1 MFGYTVEQVL
11 DAAKHCYMNDDF
23 KACEGCALKD
33 ACGVNPKA
41 LEAEMITH
49 LSIYLDLRNT
59 VQSVSSLARDLEKV
73 KDVVG
78 EHTMRVKSLD
88 LIASDMDNRL
98 ARLETE
104 MSGRKPGDSL
114 VISNASYDEGL
125 LDTLLRQSTIGL
137 INQNCSSIIRKDS
150 EEK

>member
-11 DAAKHCYMNDDF
+11 DAAKRCYMNDDF
-23 KACEGCALKD
+23 KACEGCTLKD

-49 LSIYLDLRNT
+49 LSAYLDLRNT
-59 VQSVSSLARDLEKV
+59 VQSVSSLAQDLEKV

-78 EHTMRVKSLD
+78 EHNIWGKNLER
-88 LIASDMDNRL
+88 IAYDMDNRL
-98 ARLETE
+98 LRLETE
-104 MSGRKPGDSL
+104 MSGRKPNDSL
-114 VISNASYDEGL
+114 LISNASYDAGI
-125 LDTLLRQSTIGL
+125 LDSLLRHSPIL
-137 INQNCSSIIRKDS
+137 INRNDSLAIYKDS